1 MLESERLQ
9 VHGELPHL
17 RRNNPGYKPRVPRAS
32 YLWINRPWGAQDAAA
47 AALALTR
54 ALKEWFY
61 QLDPADADMVT
72 PDRLGVLAWLRSLLG
87 DDPC

>member
-1 MLESERLQ
+1 MGRARRCGGRLGW
-9 VHGELPHL
+9 V
-17 RRNNPGYKPRVPRAS
+17 
-32 YLWINRPWGAQDAAA
+32 
-47 AALALTR
+47 LTR

-61 QLDPADADMVT
+61 QLDPADADVVT